1 MFDPACALCVS
12 GMDLVHQTRQPLALN
27 CHHDL
32 ALEVFVGG
40 VISGQPFNG
49 IQNLLQRRFD
59 GVHLAMHRL
68 IATQRHARISPQ
80 VKQHS
85 RHLRKTHPVW
95 RRQQARDVI
104 RPTAA
109 QGAVYKHM
117 AWGAS
122 RQRRLGHDA
131 QSFLIEQRPSLVNTP
146 APSRPFAYLCLALSM
161 SLVGS
166 YVALSKP
173 LAAVLPVLLLA
184 WMRFGIGG
192 VAMLHW
198 LKKPANEPPLTPQTK
213 RLLFLESFL
222 GNFLFTIC
230 MIYGVSLTD
239 AVSAGVTMA
248 AIPAAVALMGW
259 AFLGERVAP
268 RTWMAVLC
276 AVIGIAL
283 FSLSKPEHAAH
294 MEPALGAK
302 NTANH
307 ALWGQMLLLGAV
319 ICEAAY
325 TVIGKKLTGSLGPK
339 RITSLINLWGFV
351 LTTPFGLYLA
361 LDFPFASVGWGTWLL
376 LLFYA
381 LAACMWT
388 VWLWM
393 TGLKAVPAAQGGVF
407 SVMLP
412 VSAALVGV
420 LFLGEVLTGLQLVA
434 FVIALASV
442 LLATLPSR
450 AALRVGRRS
459 GSAG

>member
-1 MFDPACALCVS
+1 
-12 GMDLVHQTRQPLALN
+12 
-27 CHHDL
+27 
-32 ALEVFVGG
+32 
-40 VISGQPFNG
+40 
-49 IQNLLQRRFD
+49 
-59 GVHLAMHRL
+59 
-68 IATQRHARISPQ
+68 
-80 VKQHS
+80 
-85 RHLRKTHPVW
+85 
-95 RRQQARDVI
+95 
-104 RPTAA
+104 
-109 QGAVYKHM
+109 
-117 AWGAS
+117 
-122 RQRRLGHDA
+122 
-131 QSFLIEQRPSLVNTP
+131 
-146 APSRPFAYLCLALSM
+146 M
-161 SLVGS
+161 SLVGC

-192 VAMLHW
+192 LAMLHW
-198 LKKPANEPPLTPQTK
+198 LKKPEDEPPLTPQIQ

-248 AIPAAVALMGW
+248 SIPAAVAVMGW
-259 AFLGERVAP
+259 AFLRERVAP
-268 RTWMAVLC
+268 RTWAAVVC
-276 AVIGIAL
+276 AVGGIAL
-283 FSLSKPEHAAH
+283 FSLSKPEHSAH
-294 MEPALGAK
+294 MGQALDAK
-302 NTANH
+302 NNQNMVW
-307 ALWGQMLLLGAV
+307 LGQLLLVGAV

-361 LDFPFASVGWGTWLL
+361 LDFDFAAVGWGTWML

-420 LFLGEVLTGLQLVA
+420 LFLGESINGMQLVA
-434 FVIALASV
+434 FAIALASV

-450 AALRVGRRS
+450 AAMRVGRKSRS
-459 GSAG
+459 G

>member
-1 MFDPACALCVS
+1 
-12 GMDLVHQTRQPLALN
+12 
-27 CHHDL
+27 
-32 ALEVFVGG
+32 
-40 VISGQPFNG
+40 
-49 IQNLLQRRFD
+49 
-59 GVHLAMHRL
+59 
-68 IATQRHARISPQ
+68 
-80 VKQHS
+80 
-85 RHLRKTHPVW
+85 
-95 RRQQARDVI
+95 
-104 RPTAA
+104 
-109 QGAVYKHM
+109 
-117 AWGAS
+117 
-122 RQRRLGHDA
+122 
-131 QSFLIEQRPSLVNTP
+131 
-146 APSRPFAYLCLALSM
+146 M

-192 VAMLHW
+192 IAMLHW
-198 LKKPANEPPLTPQTK
+198 LKKPANEPPLTPETK

-276 AVIGIAL
+276 AVVGIAL

-307 ALWGQMLLLGAV
+307 AWWGQMLLLGAV
-319 ICEAAY
+319 VCEAAY

-361 LDFPFASVGWGTWLL
+361 LDFPFASVGWGTW
-376 LLFYA
+376 
-381 LAACMWT
+381 
-388 VWLWM
+388 
-393 TGLKAVPAAQGGVF
+393 
-407 SVMLP
+407 
-412 VSAALVGV
+412 
-420 LFLGEVLTGLQLVA
+420 
-434 FVIALASV
+434 V
-442 LLATLPSR
+442 LLAAVLRAGRLHVDGVAVDDRAQGRARSARWRVLGHAAGECGAGGGAVLGRGVDGHATGCLCHRPGQR
-450 AALRVGRRS
+450 AAGHPALARGAARGAGRPPRPILTCTPTVK
-459 GSAG
+459 